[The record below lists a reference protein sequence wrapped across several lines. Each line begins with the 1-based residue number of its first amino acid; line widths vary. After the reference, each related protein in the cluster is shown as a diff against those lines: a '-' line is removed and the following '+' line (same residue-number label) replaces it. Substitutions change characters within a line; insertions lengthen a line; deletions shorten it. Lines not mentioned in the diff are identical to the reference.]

1 MPNIAIDYDEKAL
14 REFCRR
20 WKVTEFA
27 LFGSAVRDDFGPE
40 SDVDVLVRL
49 APDAP
54 WKVSTWLEM
63 QRELESLFQRRVD
76 LIERD
81 AVEHSDNRFRKRAIL
96 SSAVMLDVA

>member
-1 MPNIAIDYDEKAL
+1 MPHIAIDYDKETL
-14 REFCRR
+14 RDFCRR
-20 WKVTEFA
+20 WKVTEFS

-54 WKVSTWLEM
+54 WTLSNWLAM
-63 QRELESLFQRRVD
+63 QRELERLFQRPVD